1 MRSEGAVD
9 RRWGRESGAKAGTL
23 RRIPAGVPQRLR
35 GLWRHALL
43 LPIAGMFLL
52 PLVWMV
58 TSSLRETG
66 QPLSRTLEWV
76 PRPIAWGNYPA
87 VFEMLPLWRFAANS
101 AFVVGVAVPVTI
113 VVASWAGFAMA
124 QLPQTWRLRLTAL
137 SFAALMVPLTAVW
150 LTRFVLFQR
159 TGLTDTPWALIAPA
173 VMGTS
178 PFYVLLYLWTFLRVP
193 GEVYEAARLDGA
205 GALRIWAGI
214 AMPVARPASLAVGV
228 LAFVLYW
235 SSFIDPL
242 IYMQS
247 TEKQTL
253 PFALQMLHQL
263 DRSNW
268 PLLMAGAVMVT
279 APVVVAFLLVQRAF
293 LQEFRGQGWLGR

>member
-1 MRSEGAVD
+1 MDPGVRIEDEAAVAVYPRFRTGAP
-9 RRWGRESGAKAGTL
+9 RRFRN
-23 RRIPAGVPQRLR
+23 
-35 GLWRHALL
+35 LWRHAIL
-43 LPIAGMFLL
+43 LPISGLFLL

-58 TSSLRETG
+58 TTSLRETG
-66 QPLSRTLEWV
+66 RPLSRTLEWL
-76 PRPIAWGNYPA
+76 PQPIAWGNYPA
-87 VFEMLPLWRFAANS
+87 IFEMLPLWSFAANS
-101 AFVVGVAVPVTI
+101 AFVVSVAVPVTI

-150 LTRFVLFQR
+150 LTRFVLFER
-159 TGLTDTPWALIAPA
+159 AGLTDTPWALIAPS

-178 PFYVLLYLWTFLRVP
+178 PFYVLLFLWTFLRVP
-193 GEVYEAARLDGA
+193 NEIYEAARLDGA

-214 AMPVARPASLAVGV
+214 AMPLARPATLAVGV

-242 IYMQS
+242 IYIQS
-247 TEKQTL
+247 TERQTL

-263 DRSNW
+263 DKSNW

-279 APVVVAFLLVQRAF
+279 APVVLAFLLVQRAF

>member
-1 MRSEGAVD
+1 MVSQSPGMDDEAVATVPLRFRTRLP
-9 RRWGRESGAKAGTL
+9 RRLSN
-23 RRIPAGVPQRLR
+23 
-35 GLWRHALL
+35 LWRHAIL
-43 LPIAGMFLL
+43 LPISGLFLL
-52 PLVWMV
+52 PLIWMV
-58 TSSLRETG
+58 TTSLRETG
-66 QPLSRTLEWV
+66 RPLSRTLEWI
-76 PRPIAWGNYPA
+76 PQPIAWDNYPA

-101 AFVVGVAVPVTI
+101 TFVVAVAVPVTI

-178 PFYVLLYLWTFLRVP
+178 PFYVLLFLWTFLRVP
-193 GEVYEAARLDGA
+193 NEVYEAARLDGA

-214 AMPVARPASLAVGV
+214 AMPLARPATLAVGV

-242 IYMQS
+242 IYIQS

-279 APVVVAFLLVQRAF
+279 APVVIAFLLVQRAF

>member
-1 MRSEGAVD
+1 MGRGLGIEDGAVAAVY
-9 RRWGRESGAKAGTL
+9 RRFRTRVSRGF
-23 RRIPAGVPQRLR
+23 R
-35 GLWRHALL
+35 GLWRHAIL
-43 LPIAGMFLL
+43 LPISGLFLL

-58 TSSLRETG
+58 TTSLRETG
-66 QPLSRTLEWV
+66 RPLSRTLEWI
-76 PRPIAWGNYPA
+76 PQPIAWDNYPA

-101 AFVVGVAVPVTI
+101 AFVAGIAVPVTM

-124 QLPQTWRLRLTAL
+124 QLPQIWRLRLTAL

-159 TGLTDTPWALIAPA
+159 AGLTDTPWALIAPA
-173 VMGTS
+173 IMGTS
-178 PFYVLLYLWTFLRVP
+178 PFYVLLFLWTFLRVP
-193 GEVYEAARLDGA
+193 NEIYEAARLDGA

-214 AMPVARPASLAVGV
+214 AMPLARPTTLAVGV

-242 IYMQS
+242 IFIQS
-247 TEKQTL
+247 TERQTL

-279 APVVVAFLLVQRAF
+279 APVVIAFLLVQRAF

>member
-1 MRSEGAVD
+1 MRIEDEAAVAVYPRFRTRAP
-9 RRWGRESGAKAGTL
+9 RRFRN
-23 RRIPAGVPQRLR
+23 
-35 GLWRHALL
+35 LWRHAIL
-43 LPIAGMFLL
+43 LPISGLFLL

-58 TSSLRETG
+58 TTSLRETG
-66 QPLSRTLEWV
+66 LPLSRTLEWL
-76 PRPIAWGNYPA
+76 PQPIAWGNYPA
-87 VFEMLPLWRFAANS
+87 IFEMLPLWSFAANS

-150 LTRFVLFQR
+150 LTRFVLFER
-159 TGLTDTPWALIAPA
+159 AGLTDTPWALIAPS

-178 PFYVLLYLWTFLRVP
+178 PFYVLLFLWTFLRVP
-193 GEVYEAARLDGA
+193 NEIYEAARLDGA

-214 AMPVARPASLAVGV
+214 AMPLARPATLAVGV

-242 IYMQS
+242 IYIQS
-247 TEKQTL
+247 TERQTL

-263 DRSNW
+263 DKSNW

-279 APVVVAFLLVQRAF
+279 APVVLAFLLVQRAF